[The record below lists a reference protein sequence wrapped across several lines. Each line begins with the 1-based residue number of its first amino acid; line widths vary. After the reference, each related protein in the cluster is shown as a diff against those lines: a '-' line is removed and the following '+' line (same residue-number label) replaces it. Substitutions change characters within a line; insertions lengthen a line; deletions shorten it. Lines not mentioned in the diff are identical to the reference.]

1 MTEMGD
7 IKTGLGHPAG
17 SQAMASPAFKNLMMI
32 LLAGERLHVRLPLK
46 ILGRL
51 AAAGNFVLL
60 TGHKLRL
67 QIEAEVG

>member
-1 MTEMGD
+1 MRD
-7 IKTGLGHPAG
+7 VKTGLGHAAG

-32 LLAGERLHVRLPLK
+32 LLTGVRLHVRLPLK

-51 AAAGNFVLL
+51 ATAGNFVLL

-67 QIEAEVG
+67 QIEPRAS